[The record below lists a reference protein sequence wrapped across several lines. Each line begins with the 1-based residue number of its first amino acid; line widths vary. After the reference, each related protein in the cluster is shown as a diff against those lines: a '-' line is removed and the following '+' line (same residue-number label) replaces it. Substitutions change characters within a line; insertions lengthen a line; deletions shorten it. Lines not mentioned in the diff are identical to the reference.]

1 MRARGSPSWRRWGQM
16 RPSPSCLGSGCF
28 WTSGRVYRPARTRCR
43 PEAAAAAGRN
53 GEGDAFRR
61 MLSGLQLVYGAAASP
76 AEPPQLRPARGCSGH
91 FPSLLVHLCKV
102 LGPWIFKMG
111 FCWAGRAA
119 TSRRCEGTR
128 PAGRRAGHGAGG
140 SLHASHL
147 SIFSLQMRCREHGDC
162 AGQDHEGAR
171 SCPQSWGMAGTR
183 LNEG

>member
-1 MRARGSPSWRRWGQM
+1 MRARGSPSWRHWGQM

-119 TSRRCEGTR
+119 TSRRCEGQQGGELAT
-128 PAGRRAGHGAGG
+128 GRAGHCTLPISASSRCRCDAGSMGTVQGRTTRGLDHAPRAGG
-140 SLHASHL
+140 
-147 SIFSLQMRCREHGDC
+147 HGRDT
-162 AGQDHEGAR
+162 AE
-171 SCPQSWGMAGTR
+171 W
-183 LNEG
+183 